1 MEKLAADLLA
11 GSQRAVARVL
21 SLVEDDDPAAPG
33 VLAALYRHT
42 GRAETVGITGPPGA
56 GKSTL
61 VDKLITLYRE
71 AGKRVGVVAVDPTSP
86 FTGGALLGDR
96 VRMGSHGRD
105 AGVFIRSMASRGHL
119 GGLSRSCGEAI
130 QVLDAAGFE
139 VVLVET
145 VGIGQDEVEIAR
157 FADTTV
163 VVMVPGLGDEVQGL
177 KAGVMEIA
185 DVFVLN
191 KADKAEAARAER
203 DFLSILEL
211 LGARDGWTPPLV
223 KTVAPKLETVR
234 GLVDAIEAYRSY
246 AASHGLIAKKR
257 RDLAVQGVQQMLAEE
272 IQERLLV
279 RLGQARLAEIAEEVL
294 RRDAHPRAVASRLA
308 RELLG

>member
-11 GSQRAVARVL
+11 GSQRAVARAL
-21 SLVEDDDPAAPG
+21 SLIENDDSAAPDL
-33 VLAALYRHT
+33 LAALYPHT
-42 GRAETVGITGPPGA
+42 GRAETIGITGPPGA

-61 VDKLITLYRE
+61 VDKLITLYRG
-71 AGKRVGVVAVDPTSP
+71 AGRRVGVLAVDPTSP

-96 VRMGSHGRD
+96 VRMGSHGHD

-130 QVLDAAGFE
+130 QVLDAAGLE

-163 VVMVPGLGDEVQGL
+163 VVIVPGLGDEVQGL

-191 KADKAEAARAER
+191 KADKPEAAKAER

-211 LGARDGWTPPLV
+211 LGDRDGWTPPLV

-234 GLVDAIEAYRSY
+234 GLVEAIEAYRSH
-246 AASHGLIAKKR
+246 ATSQGLIARKR
-257 RDLAVQGVQQMLAEE
+257 RELALQSLQQMLGEE
-272 IQERLLV
+272 IQERLMA
-279 RLGQARLAEIAEEVL
+279 RLGKEHLAEMTAEIM
-294 RRDAHPRAVASRLA
+294 RREAHPRAVASRLA
-308 RELLG
+308 KELLG